1 MNTINFGCSY
11 FSTKIKQV
19 YKLSLVPSFFSIVW
33 VEALTFT
40 NIYSIP
46 DNDGLKF
53 LTNFFFNGGFWL
65 IFDQLTNSMMEHH
78 SCNIICLTFIWYKTY
93 YSSNYPKKTAIALTP
108 SASKTYLELIG
119 LRLRKRVLLYYYI
132 NSFCYLNISNFSP
145 ISTP

>member
-11 FSTKIKQV
+11 FSTKIKQL

-53 LTNFFFNGGFWL
+53 LTNFFFFNGGF
-65 IFDQLTNSMMEHH
+65 
-78 SCNIICLTFIWYKTY
+78 
-93 YSSNYPKKTAIALTP
+93 
-108 SASKTYLELIG
+108 
-119 LRLRKRVLLYYYI
+119 
-132 NSFCYLNISNFSP
+132 
-145 ISTP
+145 